1 MTAQKET
8 PGGET
13 GGMDKSQFDGED
25 NSKNTGESQD
35 AVHVLHY
42 VPNASGEELEHRI
55 ALLKARDWGAA
66 MRGRTESLRAF
77 NLAIEAHEVAGAFV
91 FALHEKPAR
100 LGQAAKL
107 ARYLVGAAMQAELLD
122 ADDASYG

>member
-1 MTAQKET
+1 MVSKET
-8 PGGET
+8 
-13 GGMDKSQFDGED
+13 
-25 NSKNTGESQD
+25 NTATADESQD
-35 AVHVLHY
+35 AAHVLHY
-42 VPNASGEELEHRI
+42 VPDASGEELEHRI

-91 FALHEKPAR
+91 FAINETPAR

-107 ARYLVGAAMQAELLD
+107 ARHLIGAAMHAELLD
-122 ADDASYG
+122 LDGGEHG

>member
-107 ARYLVGAAMQAELLD
+107 
-122 ADDASYG
+122 